1 MSYLPLRY
9 LWCCA
14 LSISP
19 LVAQQDRYVQTNLVS
34 DVIGLAA
41 HTDPN
46 LVNAWG
52 IAASATS
59 PWWVNSAGKGLSILY
74 DGTGTPFPI
83 NSPLKVAIP
92 PLGSSIPTGIVFN
105 NTTDF
110 PVDTG
115 LPAAFLFSTINGT
128 IAGWN
133 PNVLPATA
141 VTKVTTPGAVY
152 TGLTLGQINGANVL
166 YAANFAG
173 GKVDVFDRN
182 FMPLSLPSGA
192 FQDPTVPAGFSPFN
206 VQNVGGSIFVMFAQ
220 PIPGGE
226 VKGPGLGFVDK
237 FSSSGVLQLRLQ
249 HGDWMNAPWGVTMA
263 PASGFG
269 VMSGRLLV
277 GQFGGGQIASFD
289 AQTGQFLGL
298 MLATNGSPVHID
310 GLWGIRFGNGGT
322 AGSATE
328 LFFAAGINDEAD
340 GLFGKL
346 SVNPQIVLPPSITL
360 APGQTISL
368 PLTLSSPAPTDLMI
382 SLTTSNP
389 TVATVTPTEFITAGS
404 TGQDRRGPTVTG
416 VSFGTAVIT
425 ASAPG
430 FASATINVQVTLNMS
445 FAPSSLTETVGTQA
459 RALLLLSS
467 PAPVGGLTVNLSS
480 SNLGVAMV
488 PTTVFIGAGSTS
500 ASVPVTPVG
509 RGSAIVTASVSPFVT
524 VATLNVTVQ

>member
-1 MSYLPLRY
+1 MSYKAMRY
-9 LWCCA
+9 LWCA
-14 LSISP
+14 LLISP
-19 LVAQQDRYVQTNLVS
+19 LIAQQDRYVQTNLVS
-34 DVIGLAA
+34 GVIGLAA
-41 HTDPN
+41 HTDPD

-52 IAASATS
+52 IASSATS

-115 LPAAFLFSTINGT
+115 RPAAFLFSTINGT

-133 PNVLPATA
+133 PSVLPATA

-166 YAANFAG
+166 YAANFRSG
-173 GKVDVFDRN
+173 NVDVFDAN

-192 FQDPTVPAGFSPFN
+192 FQDPTLPAGFAPFN
-206 VQNVGGSIFVMFAQ
+206 VQNIGGSVFVTYAE

-226 VKGPGLGFVDK
+226 VKGPGLGFVDR

-249 HGDWMNAPWGVTMA
+249 HGDWMNAPWGIAMA
-263 PASGFG
+263 PPSGFG

-277 GQFGGGQIASFD
+277 GQFGGDQIASFD
-289 AQTGQFLGL
+289 PQTGQFLGL
-298 MLATNGSPVHID
+298 MLGTNGSPVQID
-310 GLWGIRFGNGGT
+310 GIWGIRFGNDST
-322 AGSATE
+322 AGSSHE
-328 LFFAAGINDEAD
+328 LFFAAGIDDEEH

-346 SVNPQIVLPPSITL
+346 SVNPQIVLPPSITV

-368 PLTLSSPAPTDLMI
+368 PLTLSSPAPADLMV
-382 SLTTSNP
+382 SLTSSNP
-389 TVATVTPTEFITAGS
+389 NVATVTPTEFISAGS

-416 VSFGTAVIT
+416 VNFGTATIT
-425 ASAPG
+425 ATAPG
-430 FASATINVQVTLNMS
+430 FAPMTITVRVTLTMS
-445 FAPSSLTETVGTQA
+445 FSPSSLTETLGTQG
-459 RALLLLSS
+459 RVLLLLSS

-480 SNLGVAMV
+480 SNLGVVMV
-488 PTTVFIGAGSTS
+488 PTTVFIAAGGTS
-500 ASVPVTPVG
+500 VSVPVTPVG
-509 RGSAIVTASVSPFVT
+509 RGSATVTASVSPFVT
-524 VATLNVTVQ
+524 DATLNVTVQ